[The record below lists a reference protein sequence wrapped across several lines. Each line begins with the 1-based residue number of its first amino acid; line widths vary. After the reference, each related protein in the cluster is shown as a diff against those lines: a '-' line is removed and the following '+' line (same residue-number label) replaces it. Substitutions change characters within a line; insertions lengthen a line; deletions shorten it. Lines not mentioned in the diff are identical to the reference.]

1 MLKAL
6 LGGLTI
12 TRQPMESFSIK
23 APSGELVRIR
33 IGKVQGKRVK
43 VNIVAPRSFQILRD
57 EVDSSLEGISDASSS

>member
-12 TRQPMESFSIK
+12 TREPMESFSITS
-23 APSGELVRIR
+23 PSGERIRIR

-43 VNIVAPRSFQILRD
+43 VNIVAPRDYQILRE
-57 EVDSSLEGISDASSS
+57 EVDPSLEGNSNASSR